1 MFCHGCGKTAPAP
14 DATQCL
20 ACGLAFEK
28 ASTRRA
34 GTVMMGESP
43 AAAALLPPRDFTRRS
58 SAPPPVAL
66 ATAAQQTESHAES
79 SDNRASPQTP
89 ALGFPLASPPPPLD
103 GAPLERRSVD
113 ETPLPE
119 RPSRT
124 SVDAVIDTTNGAPG
138 APMTGLVAL
147 ILVTLLGPFGGAL
160 WLTLVRRDVSTF
172 LRRDVDFA
180 SALVPFLSFFTFGI
194 VGALWRTVVLAPI
207 VEEVQTRAGVRAPS
221 VNRLH
226 YALPFVHAVF
236 VQEDLAAAWVTAS
249 TELR

>member
-14 DATQCL
+14 DATHCL

-28 ASTRRA
+28 PPTRRA

-43 AAAALLPPRDFTRRS
+43 AAASLLPPREFTRRS
-58 SAPPPVAL
+58 SAPPAL
-66 ATAAQQTESHAES
+66 GMTAEAPRTESQARS
-79 SDNRASPQTP
+79 FDNGVSRETP
-89 ALGFPLASPPPPLD
+89 ALGVPLATPPL
-103 GAPLERRSVD
+103 APEGPPVERASVD
-113 ETPLPE
+113 EAPLTE
-119 RPSRT
+119 RPSRS
-124 SVDAVIDTTNGAPG
+124 SVDAVIDTTNGPPG
-138 APMTGLVAL
+138 APMTGLAAL

-160 WLTLVRRDVSTF
+160 WLTLVRRDVAAF

-249 TELR
+249 TELL